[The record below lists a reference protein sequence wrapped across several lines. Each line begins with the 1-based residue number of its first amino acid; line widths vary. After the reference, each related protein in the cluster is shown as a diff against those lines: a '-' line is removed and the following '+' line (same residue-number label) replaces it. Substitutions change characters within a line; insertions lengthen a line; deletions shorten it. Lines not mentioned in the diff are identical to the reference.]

1 MGESGAAKEMGEAS
15 TLTVRTRPP
24 DRRTPGPETQSW
36 MSRSGSLGRSLGILF
51 CGGGILT
58 LISLALP
65 RHFLDSPAYV
75 TGVALVAVIIGAM
88 LLRGALNQG
97 APSAFILVIA
107 GANVLVSFGAYVSGN
122 PMSGVELFYLWV
134 TPYAYVLFSPLQA
147 AVQTGIVAIC
157 WGLVLLGLDRQHG
170 FASPGRLVANWVFT
184 VVTVTAVGILVRLVS
199 SSLRDVDRRFHR
211 AFADSG
217 IGAAFLSTD
226 LRWLEVNGALCRIL
240 GYPSDELVGRLS
252 SEIVEHNLGVGVS
265 GTVPTDDDP
274 VVEEDRKYR
283 RSDGSTVWLTVTS
296 TLVAPEAG
304 ASYVFAQYRDISDH
318 RHVQEELGYQ
328 AAHDPLTG
336 LANRARLMQRLDAAL
351 ENRAAKGTGVGV
363 ILLDLDQFK
372 IINDSLG
379 HHVGDQ
385 VLTAM
390 SVVLQSAC
398 QPGDMLARLGGDEFV
413 VLCEGLT
420 GVTDALDR
428 AARISQSVSQTV
440 ELPSGNY
447 SASASIGVAVA
458 TEPGDDGYGLLREAD
473 AAMYQ
478 AKANGRGRIEL
489 FNVAI
494 REEVDRRMRLATE
507 LEGAIA
513 DGQLL
518 LEYQPT
524 VELATG
530 RPVIM
535 EALVRWDH
543 PERGRLSP
551 YQFVPMA
558 DDTGLFSELG
568 EWVLEKA
575 CADLSAW
582 RRKDP
587 STLVRVSVN
596 VSLAQL
602 AMPRFTERIIDL
614 LIRRSISPSR
624 LCIEIA
630 ESPFLD
636 NSLVLASMES
646 LRSWG
651 IEIVLDNFDTRR
663 SSLDHLERL
672 PIAMVKADRSV
683 TARLAERPRQ
693 DAVIGAI
700 LTMADALGVVFVA
713 GAVESEAQLDEL
725 RELGCR
731 YVQGNGVAPPMPAS
745 EVPSYLRRSPVLG
758 RGGTPLQRAL
768 LRQ

>member
-51 CGGGILT
+51 CGGGVLT

-97 APSAFILVIA
+97 APSAFILMIA

-147 AVQTGIVAIC
+147 AMQTGIVAIC

-226 LRWLEVNGALCRIL
+226 LRWLEVNEALCRIL

-252 SEIVEHNLGVGVS
+252 SEIVDAQSRSWRLGDRPDRGRP
-265 GTVPTDDDP
+265 G
-274 VVEEDRKYR
+274 VEEDRKYR

-296 TLVAPEAG
+296 TLVVPEAG

-336 LANRARLMQRLDAAL
+336 LANRAMLMQRLEAAL
-351 ENRAAKGTGVGV
+351 ENRAAKGTGVGRDPARSRPV
-363 ILLDLDQFK
+363 QDHQRLL
-372 IINDSLG
+372 G
-379 HHVGDQ
+379 PPRRRPGPHGYV
-385 VLTAM
+385 A
-390 SVVLQSAC
+390 VVLQSAC
-398 QPGDMLARLGGDEFV
+398 EPGDMLARLGGDEFV

-420 GVTDALDR
+420 GVTEALDR
-428 AARISQSVSQTV
+428 ATRISQALSQTV

-478 AKANGRGRIEL
+478 AKADGRGRIEL
-489 FNVAI
+489 FNVAM
-494 REEVDRRMRLATE
+494 REDADRRMRLARE

-530 RPVIM
+530 YPVIM

-568 EWVLEKA
+568 EWVLETA
-575 CADLSAW
+575 CEEFSAW

-587 STLVRVSVN
+587 IDPCPRLGQRLACPAGHAALYPADHRLVDS
-596 VSLAQL
+596 
-602 AMPRFTERIIDL
+602 PIDL
-614 LIRRSISPSR
+614 ALASLPRDRRVAAFWTTRSCSS
-624 LCIEIA
+624 
-630 ESPFLD
+630 
-636 NSLVLASMES
+636 SMES

-651 IEIVLDNFDTRR
+651 IEIVLDNFDTRH

-713 GAVESEAQLDEL
+713 GAVESEAQLERASRARLPL
-725 RELGCR
+725 RAG
-731 YVQGNGVAPPMPAS
+731 Q
-745 EVPSYLRRSPVLG
+745 RRRTSHA
-758 RGGTPLQRAL
+758 RE
-768 LRQ
+768 